1 MKQIRLSGSG
11 GQGVITA
18 AIIMAEAAVA
28 EGKEAVQTQ
37 SYGPEARGGA
47 SKAEVIISDAP
58 IYHPKVTNPDLLLAM
73 TQQAADKYIKDL
85 AADGILVIDEDL
97 VPNPPVHAHLVR
109 VPITR
114 MAVEEVGKDLFA
126 NIIALG
132 VVSKI
137 ANIVSLDAVREAV
150 ASRVPPATIEKNME
164 ALELGFKAAE

>member
-58 IYHPKVTNPDLLLAM
+58 IYHPKVTTPDLLLAM

-85 AADGILVIDEDL
+85 APGGILVIDEDL
-97 VPNPPVHAHLVR
+97 VPNPPAHGTIIR

-114 MAVEEVGKDLFA
+114 MAVEELGKDLFA

-137 ANIVSLDAVREAV
+137 AGDVSLNAIREAV
-150 ASRVPPATIEKNME
+150 ASRVPPTTIEQNMK
-164 ALELGFKAAE
+164 ALELGFQAAE

>member
-1 MKQIRLSGSG
+1 
-11 GQGVITA
+11 
-18 AIIMAEAAVA
+18 MAEAAVA

-47 SKAEVIISDAP
+47 SKAEVIISDAS
-58 IYHPKVTNPDLLLAM
+58 IYHPKVPTPDLLLAM

-85 AADGILVIDEDL
+85 ASDGILVVDEDL
-97 VPNPPVHAHLVR
+97 VPNPPAHSTIVR

-132 VVSKI
+132 VVTKLSGD
-137 ANIVSLDAVREAV
+137 VSLDAVREAV
-150 ASRVPPATIEKNME
+150 ASRVPPATLEKNIK
-164 ALELGFKAAE
+164 ALELGFQVAE